1 MAIRNAKFTKG
12 GVQNNNNNLQPGQK
26 PVAYIDGF
34 NVVIPTVDGGA
45 VDNAVNVLANAG
57 YSVTG
62 KLDATTY
69 LATKNGTSYAFTTT
83 VGTAYFSLTV
93 DGEKVEYIKSGE
105 DSTTTW
111 KQVKDAAKGGTGM
124 LEGNTYATY
133 ASKTDAS
140 KVVTSAAAAT
150 VIKTGYAK
158 VDFTSGTNDAITA
171 VKSGNTVLTTG
182 DSFAV
187 ADGLTV
193 TYTGAVANAGATVGK
208 NVTLTLTSTD
218 DADKLVKTQVK
229 TLSKD
234 DVVAGGKEL
243 TFTVNTAKITKDI
256 TGMVAASADMPAAVT
271 YTVPAKDTKNGLT
284 FTWTLD
290 QTAGFV
296 GDTIT
301 GTLTVTGAASA
312 AQNVALKI
320 DSNKVT
326 VWNTPDVVA
335 GGATIDTNTLKFANG
350 TSYMTGAQT
359 FRFSFTAAAGTLAAD
374 YT

>member
-1 MAIRNAKFTKG
+1 MRTA
-12 GVQNNNNNLQPGQK
+12 
-26 PVAYIDGF
+26 
-34 NVVIPTVDGGA
+34 
-45 VDNAVNVLANAG
+45 
-57 YSVTG
+57 SWS
-62 KLDATTY
+62 TTY

-83 VGTAYFSLTV
+83 VGTVYFSLTV

-124 LEGNTYATY
+124 LVDGTYAAYT
-133 ASKTDAS
+133 SKTDAS
-140 KVVTSAAAAT
+140 KVVTGVSAAT

-158 VDFTSGTNDAITA
+158 VSFTNGSANAITA
-171 VKSGNTVLTTG
+171 VKSGNTTLSTG
-182 DSFAV
+182 ASFAV

-193 TYTGAVANAGATVGK
+193 TYTGGAAAAGATVGK
-208 NVTLTLTSTD
+208 NVTLTLTSAD

-243 TFTVNTAKITKDI
+243 TFTVNTAKITNDI

-296 GDTIT
+296 GDTFT
-301 GTLTVTGAASA
+301 GTLTVTGTASA
-312 AQNVALKI
+312 GQNVALKI

-326 VWNTPDVVA
+326 VWQTADAVM
-335 GGATIDTNTLKFANG
+335 GGATTATANTLTFASS
-350 TSYMTGAQT
+350 TSYGTDTQT